1 MRTVWVTTISSVKL
15 KTASKATTTDTN
27 RLASITAAAAAGI
40 RALSY
45 DARGNLANETRPLAV
60 SAAISYD
67 RNANPY
73 AYAMNNR
80 VHIVSAL
87 INHSGTRVQVP
98 SGAAFPEQGVNSL
111 DFATPLP

>member
-1 MRTVWVTTISSVKL
+1 MRTIWVTTISSVKL

-27 RLASITAAAAAGI
+27 RLASITAAAGI

-67 RNANPY
+67 RNSNPY

-87 INHSGTRVQVP
+87 INHSGTRVLVP
-98 SGAAFPEQGVNSL
+98 SGAVFDEQGVNSL